1 MPTFKHFLE
10 KTHQKIKH
18 IQGKVAAS
26 LAKRNE
32 VPVEVSP
39 VAPKTEKK
47 QKMEMMVSSRTMA
60 RFVAI
65 TLLLLLAAAFLYEIK
80 DILVI
85 FFVSLLFAA
94 ALDPMVDALERR
106 KIPRGVGVVIIYL
119 VILFVLGFLISN
131 LVPLIANEVS
141 QLASKIQDWIGN
153 FVKGD
158 IILPKFMERFRPD
171 IKNWLGDV
179 DISQFGTY
187 KDVLLKVA
195 QQLSSVAGNVFN
207 ALLVVFN
214 GFFNAILVLVLTFM
228 MTVDEASIDKF
239 ILSLFSSRHSEYI
252 RHKSNLIKEKMG
264 DWLRGQIILCVVIGV
279 CVYIGFFIIGL
290 FTAKVEYAATM
301 ALVAGI
307 TEIIPYAGPFLAWLI
322 ALPIVANQS
331 PMLIVWMTILMYI
344 VQTMENNLIVPFV
357 MNKAVG
363 ISPIFVM
370 FAMFVGF
377 EFLGVLGMVLS
388 IPVATAAALF
398 LKDYSERSK

>member
-10 KTHQKIKH
+10 KTHQKLKH
-18 IQGKVAAS
+18 IKGQVAAS
-26 LAKRNE
+26 LAKRSE
-32 VPVEVSP
+32 AQMEA
-39 VAPKTEKK
+39 APIAQAPEKK
-47 QKMEMMVSSRTMA
+47 QKTEIIISSGTMA

-106 KIPRGVGVVIIYL
+106 RIPRGFGVIIIYL
-119 VILFVLGFLISN
+119 AIFMILGFLISN

-141 QLASKIQDWIGN
+141 QLATKVQDWIGN
-153 FVKGD
+153 FVSGD
-158 IILPKFMERFRPD
+158 IALPKFLERFRPG
-171 IKNWLGDV
+171 IKNWLGGV
-179 DISQFGTY
+179 DISQFGNY
-187 KDVLLKVA
+187 KDILLKVA

-207 ALLVVFN
+207 AILVVFN
-214 GFFNAILVLVLTFM
+214 GFFNAIVVLVLTFM

-239 ILSLFSSRHSEYI
+239 ILSLFSSRYSEYI

-279 CVYIGFFIIGL
+279 CVYVGFFIIGL
-290 FTAKVEYAATM
+290 FTTKVEYAATM

-331 PMLIVWMTILMYI
+331 PMLIVWMTVLMYI

-363 ISPIFVM
+363 ISPIFIM

-377 EFLGVLGMVLS
+377 EFLGILGIVLAV
-388 IPVATAAALF
+388 PVATAAALF
-398 LKDYSERSK
+398 LKDYSERAK

>member
-10 KTHQKIKH
+10 KTHQKLKH
-18 IQGKVAAS
+18 IHGQVTAS
-26 LAKRNE
+26 LAQRNK

-39 VAPKTEKK
+39 VSPKPEKK
-47 QKMEMMVSSRTMA
+47 QKMEILVSSGTMA

-106 KIPRGVGVVIIYL
+106 KIPRGFGVVLIYL
-119 VILFVLGFLISN
+119 LVFIVLGFVISG
-131 LVPLIANEVS
+131 LVPLIANEVA
-141 QLASKIQDWIGN
+141 QLAGKIQGLIGN
-153 FVKGD
+153 LVKGD
-158 IILPKFMERFRPD
+158 IALPNFLERFRPG
-171 IKNWLGDV
+171 IKTWFGGA

-187 KDVLLKVA
+187 KDVLLRVA
-195 QQLSSVAGNVFN
+195 QQLSSVAGNLFN
-207 ALLVVFN
+207 AVLVVFN
-214 GFFNAILVLVLTFM
+214 GFLNAILVLVLTFM

-252 RHKSNLIKEKMG
+252 RFKSNLIKEKMG
-264 DWLRGQIILCVVIGV
+264 DWLRGQIVLCVVIGL
-279 CVYIGFFIIGL
+279 CVYIGFIIIGL
-290 FTAKVEYAATM
+290 FTTKVEYAATM

-307 TEIIPYAGPFLAWLI
+307 TEIIPYAGPFLAWMI
-322 ALPIVANQS
+322 SMPIVANQY
-331 PMLIVWMTILMYI
+331 PMLMVWTTVLMYA
-344 VQTMENNLIVPFV
+344 VQTLENNFIVPFV

-370 FAMFVGF
+370 FAMAVGF
-377 EFLGVLGMVLS
+377 EFLGILGMVLAV
-388 IPVATAAALF
+388 PVATAVALF
-398 LKDYSERSK
+398 LKDYSEKAK

>member
-1 MPTFKHFLE
+1 MATFKHFLE
-10 KTHQKIKH
+10 KTHQKLKH
-18 IQGKVAAS
+18 IKGRVAAS
-26 LAKRNE
+26 LAKKNE
-32 VPVEVSP
+32 APVEI
-39 VAPKTEKK
+39 APISQKSEAK
-47 QKMEMMVSSRTMA
+47 QKMEITVSSGTMA

-106 KIPRGVGVVIIYL
+106 RIPRGIGVIIIYL
-119 VILFVLGFLISN
+119 AIFVVLGFLISN
-131 LVPLIANEVS
+131 LVPLIANEIS
-141 QLASKIQDWIGN
+141 QLATKVQEWIGN
-153 FVKGD
+153 LVSGD
-158 IILPKFMERFRPD
+158 IALPKFLERFRPG
-171 IKNWLGDV
+171 IKNWLGGV
-179 DISQFGTY
+179 DISQFGNY
-187 KDVLLKVA
+187 KDILLKVA
-195 QQLSSVAGNVFN
+195 QQLSSVAGNVLN
-207 ALLVVFN
+207 AVLVVFN
-214 GFFNAILVLVLTFM
+214 GFFNAIVVLVLTFM

-252 RHKSNLIKEKMG
+252 RQKSNLIKEKMG

-279 CVYIGFFIIGL
+279 CVYIGFLIIGL
-290 FTAKVEYAATM
+290 FTTKVEYAATM

-331 PMLIVWMTILMYI
+331 PMLIVWMTVLMYI
-344 VQTMENNLIVPFV
+344 VQAMENNLIVPFV

-363 ISPIFVM
+363 ISPIFIM

-377 EFLGVLGMVLS
+377 EFLGILGIVLAV
-388 IPVATAAALF
+388 PVATAAALF
-398 LKDYSERSK
+398 LKDYSERAK